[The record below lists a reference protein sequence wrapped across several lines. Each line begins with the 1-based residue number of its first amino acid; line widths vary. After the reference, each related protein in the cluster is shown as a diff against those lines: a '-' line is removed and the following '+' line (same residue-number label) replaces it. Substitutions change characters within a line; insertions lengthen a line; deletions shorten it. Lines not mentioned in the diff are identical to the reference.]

1 MNSSNVVSILDP
13 EASFDN
19 GVGGGGAGG
28 YKRTPKVLIYQI
40 SGQTPTR
47 FGHRCFDTLFSI
59 YDEWDYCRNMSE
71 FDFFF
76 SKIHMKI
83 FFVWLPKKVL
93 IIFERRIF
101 RVNLSKFGQK
111 SFAPPRICMPLHLV
125 VSRPISASLS
135 VSKVSGLISAAI
147 GLGLKPI
154 VLRLWIPQWYDLVK
168 LFNSTTSK
176 LKIFLSAV
184 SADKK

>member
-1 MNSSNVVSILDP
+1 MKGGTSGPQKFWFIKNPGKLLQDLGTDVLTLCSQYMMN
-13 EASFDN
+13 E
-19 GVGGGGAGG
+19 
-28 YKRTPKVLIYQI
+28 T
-40 SGQTPTR
+40 
-47 FGHRCFDTLFSI
+47 
-59 YDEWDYCRNMSE
+59 YCRNMSE

-101 RVNLSKFGQK
+101 RVSLSKFGQK
-111 SFAPPRICMPLHLV
+111 SFAPPKICMPLHLV

-135 VSKVSGLISAAI
+135 VSKVSGLISAAT